1 VFEFCPILLRARVP
15 ALDRRLGQRGASSV
29 EYGLLIAGIAVA
41 MLAVVPHMGHV
52 ISTVFHKAC
61 SKDAGTGGSC

>member
-1 VFEFCPILLRARVP
+1 VP

-41 MLAVVPHMGHV
+41 MLAVVPHLGHV